1 MVSYVLC
8 AGSPVLNLSYN
19 WTLPLLPLNSRF
31 LWRSPPFLWS
41 CWGIP
46 YFQTHFLSQLMVCIF
61 HYFPNKKDGLY
72 HIRWWVNTI
81 KYLYIIFPC
90 LLRPFSPHPP
100 SGPCHSSDELGDQVP
115 ETRRPLLGRQQRS
128 SERVATCPSYEA
140 DLPSKGHGDLEW
152 INWT

>member
-1 MVSYVLC
+1 MLVHQCLTSAITGHC
-8 AGSPVLNLSYN
+8 
-19 WTLPLLPLNSRF
+19 
-31 LWRSPPFLWS
+31 
-41 CWGIP
+41 P
-46 YFQTHFLSQLMVCIF
+46 YFHWIHDSCDVHHLSCGHVGASPIF
-61 HYFPNKKDGLY
+61 RPISYHNWWFVYFIISRIKKDGLY

-128 SERVATCPSYEA
+128 SKRVATCPSYEA